1 MDNQQLKQ
9 LERKIDD
16 LIQLCGQ
23 LDRENRALKAEASSW
38 QHERE
43 KLVQKTE
50 MARAKVEAMITRLK
64 ALEQES

>member
-1 MDNQQLKQ
+1 MDSQHLKQ

-23 LDRENRALKAEASSW
+23 LDRENRALKTQVNQW

-43 KLVQKTE
+43 QLVHKTE
-50 MARAKVEAMITRLK
+50 LARTKVEAMITRLK
-64 ALEQES
+64 ALEQDS